1 MTFYTFPNLEMTD
14 YRKDSSKLNNGRCME
29 ANRRS
34 PLAVMDIYICIQV
47 VRNFICDRTVN
58 NVSLNE
64 QKISLQV

>member
-14 YRKDSSKLNNGRCME
+14 YRKDSSKLNNGHVWKRIDVP
-29 ANRRS
+29 